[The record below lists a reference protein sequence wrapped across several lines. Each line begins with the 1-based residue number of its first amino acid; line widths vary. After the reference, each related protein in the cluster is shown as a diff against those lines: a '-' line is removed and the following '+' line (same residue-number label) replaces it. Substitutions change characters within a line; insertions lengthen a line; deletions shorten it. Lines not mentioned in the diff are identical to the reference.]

1 VPADPIGQIRQ
12 ILEACSPA
20 QRDEIIKLL
29 RVEYRVHRIELAWN
43 TSAEIVLEALA
54 RSGELTQRMFKGIL
68 AEAAFK
74 VEVIDK
80 LTGWDDITPS
90 GMHAFDFVVRR
101 ASEQVRIQTKLQR
114 KQAGQPF
121 MYRIPKTRGAT
132 TFYVAET
139 QKSRQGKDRTSGE
152 NTRPY
157 RFGEFDLLAVSM
169 EPATGDWNQFR
180 FTVADWLLP
189 RPAQP
194 NLMAIYQPVSLQPN
208 DDWSDSLTTAIDWW
222 RLKKKKTIRGGE
234 PPNPPADATSG
245 APS

>member
-1 VPADPIGQIRQ
+1 VSADPIEQIRQ
-12 ILEACSPA
+12 ILNACNPA

-80 LTGWDDITPS
+80 LNGWEDITPS
-90 GMHAFDFVVRR
+90 GTLAFDFVVRQ
-101 ASEQVRIQTKLQR
+101 AGEQVRIQTKLQR

-121 MYRIPKTRGAT
+121 MYRVPKQRGAT

-139 QKSRQGKDRTSGE
+139 QKREG
-152 NTRPY
+152 
-157 RFGEFDLLAVSM
+157 
-169 EPATGDWNQFR
+169 
-180 FTVADWLLP
+180 
-189 RPAQP
+189 
-194 NLMAIYQPVSLQPN
+194 
-208 DDWSDSLTTAIDWW
+208 
-222 RLKKKKTIRGGE
+222 
-234 PPNPPADATSG
+234 
-245 APS
+245 